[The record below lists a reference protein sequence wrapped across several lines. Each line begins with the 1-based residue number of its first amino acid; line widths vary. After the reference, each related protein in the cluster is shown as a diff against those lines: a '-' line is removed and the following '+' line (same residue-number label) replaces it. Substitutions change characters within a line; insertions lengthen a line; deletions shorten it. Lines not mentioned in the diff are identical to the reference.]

1 MADESRRPSAGPTS
15 IRNLTHD
22 QIAELV
28 EELGQPKFRTK
39 QIEEW
44 LWAKNAQTFDEMT
57 NLPAK
62 LRSELAAR
70 FSTGSATEIV
80 RQESVDGSRKYLLS
94 FDDGVSVECVG
105 MPSGPKLSVCAST
118 QAGCGM
124 GCAFCATGKAGLTR
138 SLKAAE
144 IYEQVRHVG
153 DDFGQR
159 VTSVVLMG
167 QGEPFANY
175 DETLKALRL
184 LNSPDGAGIGA
195 RHLTVSTCGLVPM
208 IHKFAKEPEQ
218 FTLAVS
224 LHSAVQRT
232 RDNLM
237 PGVKRFS
244 LLCLWDAMQAYVDRT
259 GRRPTY
265 EYALIGG
272 VNDSEEELAALCDFT
287 RGTLAHVNLIML
299 NEVAGSPYGPSS
311 QGRAEHFVRTLESV
325 GVETTLRNSR
335 GADIAAACGQ
345 LKQKTGK

>member
-138 SLKAAE
+138 SL
-144 IYEQVRHVG
+144 
-153 DDFGQR
+153 
-159 VTSVVLMG
+159 
-167 QGEPFANY
+167 
-175 DETLKALRL
+175 
-184 LNSPDGAGIGA
+184 
-195 RHLTVSTCGLVPM
+195 
-208 IHKFAKEPEQ
+208 
-218 FTLAVS
+218 
-224 LHSAVQRT
+224 
-232 RDNLM
+232 
-237 PGVKRFS
+237 
-244 LLCLWDAMQAYVDRT
+244 
-259 GRRPTY
+259 
-265 EYALIGG
+265 
-272 VNDSEEELAALCDFT
+272 
-287 RGTLAHVNLIML
+287 
-299 NEVAGSPYGPSS
+299 
-311 QGRAEHFVRTLESV
+311 
-325 GVETTLRNSR
+325 
-335 GADIAAACGQ
+335 
-345 LKQKTGK
+345 

>member
-1 MADESRRPSAGPTS
+1 
-15 IRNLTHD
+15 
-22 QIAELV
+22 
-28 EELGQPKFRTK
+28 
-39 QIEEW
+39 
-44 LWAKNAQTFDEMT
+44 
-57 NLPAK
+57 
-62 LRSELAAR
+62 
-70 FSTGSATEIV
+70 
-80 RQESVDGSRKYLLS
+80 
-94 FDDGVSVECVG
+94 
-105 MPSGPKLSVCAST
+105 
-118 QAGCGM
+118 
-124 GCAFCATGKAGLTR
+124 
-138 SLKAAE
+138 
-144 IYEQVRHVG
+144 
-153 DDFGQR
+153 
-159 VTSVVLMG
+159 
-167 QGEPFANY
+167 
-175 DETLKALRL
+175 
-184 LNSPDGAGIGA
+184 
-195 RHLTVSTCGLVPM
+195 M

-244 LLCLWDAMQAYVDRT
+244 LLRLWDAMQAYVDRT